1 VQSKPHHQADGM
13 PSRYETAAMVR
24 KKDRHDTSAHDTGQ
38 RSPREQLCERVIFR
52 LTQSEN
58 TVLMEKVATSGMSAS
73 EFLRE
78 CVLTNRTKIVARQ
91 PASADRK
98 RILFVIN
105 KTGNNLNQLA
115 HVANTQQLAGRIS
128 ETTFVAILDELEL
141 IHQLLKAHLHRV
153 D

>member
-1 VQSKPHHQADGM
+1 MSEKSSRTGRPRSDAPLDRPISVRLSPAD
-13 PSRYETAAMVR
+13 RALY
-24 KKDRHDTSAHDTGQ
+24 
-38 RSPREQLCERVIFR
+38 L
-52 LTQSEN
+52 
-58 TVLMEKVATSGMSAS
+58 EKVKASGMSQS
-73 EFLRE
+73 DFFRE
-78 CVLTNRTKIVARQ
+78 CVITNRTKVVARA

-98 RILFVIN
+98 RILFVVN

>member
-1 VQSKPHHQADGM
+1 MA
-13 PSRYETAAMVR
+13 R
-24 KKDRHDTSAHDTGQ
+24 KKISDEAR
-38 RSPREQLCERVIFR
+38 QLTRRVAFR
-52 LTQSEN
+52 VSEPEYR
-58 TVLMEKVATSGMSAS
+58 TYLEKVALSGLKAS
-73 EFLRE
+73 EFFRE
-78 CVLTNRTKIVARQ
+78 CVVTNRTKIVARQ

-98 RILFVIN
+98 RILFVVN